1 MYLVVCPIESHRIF
15 LTSNCIVMPCSVP
28 VNCPAIICLPFMPCF
43 LSKES
48 TSSELWTPVHS
59 LPLIH
64 LPLLLVYLLQT
75 ITFHTIHII
84 LCYSKPVSLTTSLIH
99 WGKVLSLCC
108 VGLRVACNTCVT
120 FSSSYWF
127 DNLGF
132 LLRENLLLCCF
143 TPCSWGSQ
151 RNIPTSTQRCI
162 MHPTP
167 LNQNLCHL
175 CPPYLPISIIAI
187 PIKFSSFIYPSN

>member
-1 MYLVVCPIESHRIF
+1 MDPSPIFTIDTPSTITCLLAANHYLPHHTF
-15 LTSNCIVMPCSVP
+15 N
-28 VNCPAIICLPFMPCF
+28 
-43 LSKES
+43 
-48 TSSELWTPVHS
+48 
-59 LPLIH
+59 
-64 LPLLLVYLLQT
+64 PLLQQT
-75 ITFHTIHII
+75 GELYKHTD
-84 LCYSKPVSLTTSLIH
+84 SL
-99 WGKVLSLCC
+99 GKSLSLCC
-108 VGLRVACNTCVT
+108 ADLRVASNTCMM
-120 FSSSYWF
+120 FLSSYWF

-132 LLRENLLLCCF
+132 LLREDLLLCCF

-151 RNIPTSTQRCI
+151 RSAPTSTQRCI